1 MDLSSRSPPHDG
13 QEPRPQSLGNDGAT
27 SSNRPTV
34 PQSHGTSTPAQKRAD
49 ALAGENS
56 GFNVHQDICDF
67 GLMELLQDAS
77 HSDYEGVWKF
87 ATPRT
92 PALRATAGELATMI
106 AADLEARLSKAA
118 VDKSR
123 RSHPW
128 IKADIN
134 DQLDAWAMD
143 ILDWTGFSAPA
154 TGADSEPGFK
164 LKPTPLAAE
173 SIGPCYATFLLFVA
187 HRVKA
192 YAGERAA
199 AGDLK
204 PEDCRLILPM
214 ANEDCDDENPDDE
227 YSNDEDSANEDFKIK
242 VRVVANMY
250 DVNELND
257 LARTACAML
266 PLSSS
271 VESQPAPEPHLVVAN
286 AEIASS
292 QHEFGAAVHRLA
304 NDAKALYF
312 TQHNRRFAW
321 GLTICCRTVRAYV
334 YGPDA
339 IWVSGDIDITSAAG
353 RQTLISLL
361 VDWSLSSVDCLG
373 FDPSIRYALDN
384 DAVGPYFEIDV
395 HEKNKRTGKLAS
407 RTYYSKRCVVAAASL
422 TGRHSRY
429 FAASTSLETMDN
441 PTVLVKDA
449 WVPLSSDHSGKVP
462 DEGSTL
468 DVLHAAFDDTSEF
481 KDKFPQLV
489 SSGPVYLR
497 RRGRFVQDK
506 TATIFAGLPSG
517 PPQASAASGS
527 DAQGS
532 IDRQHKRTV
541 MHWAGNMIS
550 AATNPNHV
558 IIAIVDAMA
567 ALNAAYDKCK
577 ILHCNISDRA
587 ILIRETA
594 DGVSGVL
601 MELDYATCAN
611 PRAGIAN
618 CELPELV
625 MFRPILSLVR
635 PDLPRTILDAFES
648 LLYLICY
655 LGTCGV
661 TQAERAAFDEARL
674 LDLPIKLW
682 STRDTENMGCAKSLY
697 MDSLSTF
704 ANSIA
709 RYMHPGLLRDL
720 ATDLHTVLFTHIRR
734 SGAYVRDISPLEVI
748 KYDPPIYH
756 NTFVSST
763 VAMLLSTLAMYRDKA
778 RGANVSSAVH
788 REVPPPSTDL

>member
-1 MDLSSRSPPHDG
+1 M
-13 QEPRPQSLGNDGAT
+13 
-27 SSNRPTV
+27 
-34 PQSHGTSTPAQKRAD
+34 
-49 ALAGENS
+49 
-56 GFNVHQDICDF
+56 
-67 GLMELLQDAS
+67 
-77 HSDYEGVWKF
+77 
-87 ATPRT
+87 
-92 PALRATAGELATMI
+92 
-106 AADLEARLSKAA
+106 
-118 VDKSR
+118 
-123 RSHPW
+123 
-128 IKADIN
+128 
-134 DQLDAWAMD
+134 
-143 ILDWTGFSAPA
+143 
-154 TGADSEPGFK
+154 
-164 LKPTPLAAE
+164 KPTHLSAE

-192 YAGERAA
+192 YAGEKAA

-214 ANEDCDDENPDDE
+214 ANENSDDENPDDE
-227 YSNDEDSANEDFKIK
+227 DFKIK
-242 VRVVANMY
+242 ARVVENMY
-250 DVNELND
+250 DVDERKD
-257 LARTACAML
+257 LACTACAMF

-271 VESQPAPEPHLVVAN
+271 VESQAAPEPHLVVAN

-292 QHEFGAAVHRLA
+292 QDEFEAAVHRLA

-384 DAVGPYFEIDV
+384 EAVGPYLEIDV

-407 RTYYSKRCVVAAASL
+407 HTYYSKRCIVAAASL

-449 WVPLSSDHSGKVP
+449 WVPLSSDHSGKAR
-462 DEGSTL
+462 DEGSAL
-468 DVLHAAFDDTSEF
+468 DVLHAAFADTSEF

-497 RRGRFVQDK
+497 RRGRLVQDK
-506 TATIFAGLPSG
+506 TATTFAGLPSG
-517 PPQASAASGS
+517 SPQVLAASGS
-527 DAQGS
+527 DVQGS
-532 IDRQHKRTV
+532 SDRQHKRTI
-541 MHWAGNMIS
+541 MRWAGNMIS
-550 AATNPNHV
+550 AATDPNHV
-558 IIAIVDAMA
+558 IIAIADAMA

-601 MELDYATCAN
+601 TELDYATCAD
-611 PRAGIAN
+611 PRAGTAN
-618 CELPELV
+618 CEPPELV
-625 MFRPILSLVR
+625 MFRPILSLAR

-648 LLYLICY
+648 LLYVICY

-682 STRDTENMGCAKSLY
+682 SAGTTNDMGCAKRFY
-697 MDSLSTF
+697 TGSLSTF

-720 ATDLHTVLFTHIRR
+720 AIDLHTVLFSHIRC
-734 SGAYVRDISPLEVI
+734 SGA
-748 KYDPPIYH
+748 
-756 NTFVSST
+756 
-763 VAMLLSTLAMYRDKA
+763 
-778 RGANVSSAVH
+778 
-788 REVPPPSTDL
+788 